1 LQQSRA
7 ANYHVGV
14 GVFVGVG
21 VGVGVGV
28 VFLSLSQ
35 PVKPAPMAQTRPM
48 QTNTARNFFTGYH
61 PFNENGVHRKNHT
74 LSRRFAAAMIITW

>member
-7 ANYHVGV
+7 ANYHVVVFGV
-14 GVFVGVG
+14 VGVG
-21 VGVGVGV
+21 LVAGV
-28 VFLSLSQ
+28 VFLSSFLSQ
-35 PVKPAPMAQTRPM
+35 PVTPIPMAQTRPT
-48 QTNTARNFFTGYH
+48 QSNTARNFFTGYH